1 MLETLRKKLKEEG
14 RSYSWWIT
22 KYLHG
27 YKYHTIMSQI
37 NGFTD
42 AQDYLFEAIEKYLK
56 EN

>member
-56 EN
+56 E